1 MVSLNEHIKCSLFI
15 IFFFKIF
22 QCTLFKKKSFKIN
35 FFFFFLY
42 FPFGKW
48 ILSITKIKS
57 MHENFF
63 IVNFFFFFQN
73 FFLSFWIFI
82 NYSLNIFLQMWISC
96 ERKWYNH
103 GLKVCKKE
111 ENLALEFMEV
121 DHSKLT
127 AVGFSHYI
135 PSLGLDNL
143 TI

>member
-1 MVSLNEHIKCSLFI
+1 MNTLSVLYSS
-15 IFFFKIF
+15 FFSSKFF
-22 QCTLFKKKSFKIN
+22 SALYLKKNLLKLI
-35 FFFFFLY
+35 FFFFLY

-57 MHENFF
+57 MHEIFLLSISFSSFKIFF
-63 IVNFFFFFQN
+63 YHFGYLLIT
-73 FFLSFWIFI
+73 
-82 NYSLNIFLQMWISC
+82 LNIFLQMWTSC

-103 GLKVCKKE
+103 GLEVCKKK

>member
-1 MVSLNEHIKCSLFI
+1 MNTLSVLYSS
-15 IFFFKIF
+15 FFSSKFF
-22 QCTLFKKKSFKIN
+22 SALYLKKNLLKLI

-57 MHENFF
+57 MHETFF

-82 NYSLNIFLQMWISC
+82 NYSLNIFLQMWTSC

-103 GLKVCKKE
+103 GLEVCKKK

>member
-1 MVSLNEHIKCSLFI
+1 MNTLSVLYSS
-15 IFFFKIF
+15 FFSSKFF
-22 QCTLFKKKSFKIN
+22 SALYLKKNLLKLI
-35 FFFFFLY
+35 FFFFLY

-57 MHENFF
+57 MHEIFLLSISFSSFKIFF
-63 IVNFFFFFQN
+63 YHFGYLLIT
-73 FFLSFWIFI
+73 
-82 NYSLNIFLQMWISC
+82 LNIFLQMWTSC

-103 GLKVCKKE
+103 GLEVCKKK

-135 PSLGLDNL
+135 LSLGLDNL

>member
-1 MVSLNEHIKCSLFI
+1 MNTLSVLYSS
-15 IFFFKIF
+15 FFSSKFF
-22 QCTLFKKKSFKIN
+22 SALYLKKNLLKLI

-82 NYSLNIFLQMWISC
+82 NYSLNIFLQMWTSC

-103 GLKVCKKE
+103 GLEVCKKK

>member
-1 MVSLNEHIKCSLFI
+1 MNTLSVLYSSFFSSKFFSALYLKKNLLKS
-15 IFFFKIF
+15 IFFI
-22 QCTLFKKKSFKIN
+22 
-35 FFFFFLY
+35 FFLY

-57 MHENFF
+57 MHENFLLSISF
-63 IVNFFFFFQN
+63 SSFKIFFYHFGY
-73 FFLSFWIFI
+73 LLIT
-82 NYSLNIFLQMWISC
+82 LNIFLQMWTSC

-103 GLKVCKKE
+103 GLEVCKKK

>member
-1 MVSLNEHIKCSLFI
+1 MNTLSVLYSS
-15 IFFFKIF
+15 FFSSKFF
-22 QCTLFKKKSFKIN
+22 SALYLKKNLLKLI
-35 FFFFFLY
+35 FFFLY

-63 IVNFFFFFQN
+63 IVNFIFFFQN

-82 NYSLNIFLQMWISC
+82 NYSLNIFLQMWTSC

-103 GLKVCKKE
+103 GLEVFKKK
-111 ENLALEFMEV
+111 ENLALDFMEV

>member
-1 MVSLNEHIKCSLFI
+1 MNTLSVLYSS
-15 IFFFKIF
+15 FFSSKFF
-22 QCTLFKKKSFKIN
+22 SALYLKKNLLKLI
-35 FFFFFLY
+35 FFFLY

-82 NYSLNIFLQMWISC
+82 NYSLNIFLQMWTSC

-103 GLKVCKKE
+103 GLEVCKKK
-111 ENLALEFMEV
+111 ENLALDFMEV